1 MLGTWRA
8 MKLWKRVFIGL
19 AIGILVG
26 LGLHYGLGPERGG
39 DIATTWFKP
48 FGDAFVRLIKMLVVP
63 LIATTLI
70 SGIVAMGDP
79 KRLKSLGARTLGLY
93 MVTTFFAVT
102 LGLVIGT
109 LIQPGAGFDMSLL
122 GDGGSAMDTVT
133 GKLEKAAAADK
144 GFAEYLLS
152 IIPTNPVAAFASG
165 DVIGIIFFSVV
176 FGVGIIALGDLAKPV
191 ADFFDAA
198 SEVMMKVTMMIMNLA
213 PYGVLALI
221 AWVLGTKG
229 LGILANMGKLA
240 IALYLA
246 CFLQIIFVYGGL
258 IVKTI
263 LRLPLNRFFFGI
275 ADALGIAYST
285 ASSNATLPV
294 SISCAEHNLGVNKSV
309 AGSVLPLGATIN
321 MDGTAI
327 YLGIIAVFAA
337 QMLGI
342 DLSLAEYGMI
352 ALTATMTS
360 IGAAGIPSAGLLL
373 AAGVLQ
379 VIGVT
384 DAQSTLIIA
393 FIFPFD
399 RILDMMRTATNV
411 TGDIAVA
418 CTVAKW
424 EGQLDEEVFKAEPIH

>member
-1 MLGTWRA
+1 MLSTWRA

-19 AIGILVG
+19 AIGIIVG

-39 DIATTWFKP
+39 DLATQWFKP
-48 FGDAFVRLIKMLVVP
+48 IGDAFVRLIKMLVVP

-79 KRLKSLGARTLGLY
+79 KRLRSLGARTIGLY
-93 MVTTFFAVT
+93 MATTFFAVS
-102 LGLVIGT
+102 LGLIVGT
-109 LIQPGAGFDMSLL
+109 VIQPGSGFDTSLL
-122 GDGGSAMDTVT
+122 GDGGSAMETVT

-144 GFAEYLLS
+144 GIAEYLLS
-152 IIPTNPVAAFASG
+152 IIPTNPVTAFANG
-165 DVIGIIFFSVV
+165 DVIGIIFFSIV
-176 FGVGIIALGDLAKPV
+176 FGIGIILLGEKAKPV
-191 ADFFDAA
+191 ADFFDSAA
-198 SEVMMKVTMMIMNLA
+198 EVMMKVTMMIMNLA

-240 IALYLA
+240 AALYLA
-246 CFLQIIFVYGGL
+246 CILQIIFVYGGI
-258 IVKTI
+258 IVRTI
-263 LRLPLNRFFFGI
+263 LRLPLKRFFFGI

-294 SISCAEHNLGVNKSV
+294 SISCAENNLGVEKSV

-342 DLSLAEYGMI
+342 ELGMGEYAMI
-352 ALTATMTS
+352 ALTATLTS

-399 RILDMMRTATNV
+399 RLLDMMRTATNV

-424 EGQLDEEVFKAEPIH
+424 EGQLDEDVFRAPPIH